1 MPTTQY
7 LSYPFNEASY
17 LIQHP
22 NGSGNFQD
30 WKNMTQCEQ
39 YAWDSA
45 ESFKALHFTA
55 SPSAIVAEL
64 TSSANQYNQKSC

>member
-17 LIQHP
+17 LKQYP
-22 NGSGNFQD
+22 NGSGNLRD
-30 WKNMTQCEQ
+30 WKNMTRCQQ

-45 ESFKALHFTA
+45 ESFKALHFNG
-55 SPSAIVAEL
+55 SPSAIVANL
-64 TSSANQYNQKSC
+64 TSLAHPYN